1 MSSASEGLLNGTGK
15 RDFYDWTT
23 RSVDCRLPL
32 IVSSSIQGTM
42 PSNTIVERVAADLAK
57 YPPFDQLN
65 ADLLYEL
72 ASSVSVTYHEEGE
85 TIFSKGDS
93 LRECAFMVMKG
104 AVRLFE
110 DIDGK
115 EVLVDMCDEGDIF
128 GVRAIFARHDYVLTA
143 QIAEESLLYEIP
155 VEKITMLLQK
165 SSDAAMFF
173 AAEFARSVEEIEH
186 SLTEAMGHG
195 RQRMKELAC
204 RSFLENETLEVKHVM
219 NVMTCP
225 PDISIQDAACIMS
238 ERNIG
243 SIIVVSPENH
253 PLGIITDTDLRK
265 KVVAVPG
272 SVKEKPVSSIM
283 SSPVYTITSGKTIAD
298 MVILMV
304 KTKLRHFCVT
314 EDGSP
319 DSPVTG
325 IISEHDIIT
334 SEGNNPAVIM
344 KAIMQADSGDQL
356 KEQRDKAENL
366 LQVYIEQDVAM
377 HFISSI
383 ITEINDALII
393 RAIDFSLSDLDSE
406 FGNRRPESRFCWLS
420 LGSEGRK
427 EQLLRTD
434 QDNAILYEDP
444 SEDDAGETHR
454 YYLDLGRRVS
464 AILQHCGFVQ
474 CPAEV
479 MASNPRWCQPLSVWK
494 GYFRKWIVTPEPQAV
509 MHSTIFFDFRPVYGE
524 QKLAS
529 TLKQEIFSQIGQN
542 RGFLQFFAKNAL
554 QNPPPLGFFRN
565 FLVEKSR
572 DHANEFDIKARAMMP
587 LSDAARVLAYELKV
601 PEYFS
606 TVERFRRLG
615 SLVPG
620 MADLAPEAAAAY
632 EFLMKLRAVNGLVAG
647 SSGRYIKPESLNKLD
662 RQMLRNVFSTIE
674 KVQKALNLRFQ
685 LDYIRD

>member
-1 MSSASEGLLNGTGK
+1 MFFL
-15 RDFYDWTT
+15 
-23 RSVDCRLPL
+23 
-32 IVSSSIQGTM
+32 SSIQGTM
-42 PSNTIVERVAADLAK
+42 PSNTIVERVAADLST
-57 YPPFDQLN
+57 YPPFDQL
-65 ADLLYEL
+65 DKEVLYEL
-72 ASSVSVTYHEEGE
+72 AVSVSVTYHEDGE

-143 QIAEESLLYEIP
+143 QTAEESLLYEIP
-155 VEKITMLLQK
+155 VEQITMLLQK
-165 SSDAAMFF
+165 SPAIAMFF

-186 SLTEAMGHG
+186 SLTEAMGQG

-204 RSFLENETLEVKHVM
+204 RSFLENETLEVKPVS
-219 NVMTCP
+219 NVITCL
-225 PDISIQDAACIMS
+225 PDISIQDAACIMA

-243 SIIVVSPENH
+243 SIIVVSSENH

-265 KVVAVPG
+265 KVVAMPG
-272 SVKEKPVSSIM
+272 SVKEKPVSHIM
-283 SSPVYTITSGKTIAD
+283 SSPVYTISPGKTIAD

-314 EDGSP
+314 VDGSP

-344 KAIMQADSGDQL
+344 KAIMQADSRDQL
-356 KEQRDKAENL
+356 KEQRDKAESL
-366 LQVYIEQDVAM
+366 LQVYIEQDVAL

-383 ITEINDALII
+383 ITEINDAII
-393 RAIDFSLSDLDSE
+393 TRAINFSFDELDRERNSQ
-406 FGNRRPESRFCWLS
+406 RPESRFCWLS

-434 QDNAILYEDP
+434 QDNAIIYEDP
-444 SEDDAGETHR
+444 SDDDAEETHR
-454 YYLDLGRRVS
+454 YYLELGRKVS
-464 AILQHCGFVQ
+464 AILQHCGFVA

-479 MASNPRWCQPLSVWK
+479 MASNPRWCQPLTVWK
-494 GYFRKWIVTPEPQAV
+494 GYFRKWIVTPDPKAV
-509 MHSTIFFDFRPVYGE
+509 MHSTIFFDFRPVYGD

-529 TLKQEIFSQIGQN
+529 ALKQEIFDQIGQN
-542 RGFLQFFAKNAL
+542 RAFLQFFAKNAL

-572 DHANEFDIKARAMMP
+572 DHANEFDVKARAMMP
-587 LSDAARVLAYELKV
+587 LSDAARVLVYELKV
-601 PEYFS
+601 PEYFG
-606 TVERFRRLG
+606 TVERFKRLG
-615 SLVPG
+615 TLIPG
-620 MADLAPEAAAAY
+620 MKDLASEAAMAY
-632 EFLMKLRAVNGLVAG
+632 EFLMRLRAVNGLDAA

-662 RQMLRNVFSTIE
+662 RQMLRNVFATIE
-674 KVQKALNLRFQ
+674 KVQKTLNLRFQ